1 MDELLTNIKTLK
13 RKEKEIIAE
22 IPVKEFSDKTI
33 TYAKEVFGIVVDALM
48 AISQRLDKN
57 FSEIIRAILS
67 CPGRVIVCGM
77 GKSGIIGRKIAS
89 TLSSTGTPSFFMHPA
104 EAFHGDLGM
113 LKSED
118 ILLLISYSGETE
130 EVLRI
135 IPFLKENKNL
145 IMSMTGNKNSTLAES
160 SDFHLDVQ
168 IKNEACP
175 FKIAP
180 TTSATA
186 ALVMGDAIAIAL
198 MKERAFKA
206 EDYAKLHPGGSLGR
220 RLLTTVE
227 NAMIRKNLPIITEDS
242 DMKDVIQVMTSS
254 RLGMAVVLDKAQFV
268 IGIITDGDLRRAL
281 NKYENIFAFKAKDI
295 MTKHPKTIK
304 KDLKLYEAE
313 KLLSRHEINAL
324 IVVDDANRP
333 LGVFIYHNI

>member
-254 RLGMAVVLDKAQFV
+254 RLGMAVVLDKTQFV

>member
-13 RKEKEIIAE
+13 RKKKKTIAE

-33 TYAKEVFGIVVDALM
+33 TYAKEVFGITVDALM
-48 AISQRLDKN
+48 AISQRIDKN
-57 FSEIIRAILS
+57 FSKVIRAISS

-77 GKSGIIGRKIAS
+77 GKSGIIGQKIAG

-135 IPFLKENKNL
+135 IPFLKENKN
-145 IMSMTGNKNSTLAES
+145 IIISMTGNKNSTLAES
-160 SDFHLDVQ
+160 SDYHLDVR
-168 IKNEACP
+168 IKKESCP

-186 ALVMGDAIAIAL
+186 ALVMGDAIAVAL
-198 MKERAFKA
+198 MRKKAFKA

-227 NAMIRKNLPIITEDS
+227 DAMIGKNLPIVTEDS
-242 DMKDVIQVMTSS
+242 GMKGVIQVMTSS
-254 RLGMAVVLDKAQFV
+254 RLGMAVVLDKAQLV

-281 NKYENIFAFKAKDI
+281 NKRENIFALKAKDI
-295 MTKHPKTIK
+295 MTRNPKTTHK
-304 KDLKLYEAE
+304 NLKLYEAE
-313 KLLSRHEINAL
+313 KLLNKYEINAL
-324 IVVDDANRP
+324 IVVDDSNRL
-333 LGVFIYHNI
+333 LGVLIYHNI